1 MTPQERQELE
11 MLRREVDNL
20 KRVLDVPF
28 IEEAKR
34 RIVTPELQR
43 KKLVTKESSGS
54 TSGILKSVNEGGSS
68 SFSVADAFDGS
79 LTVTD
84 QEGNTYKLGYYNT

>member
-34 RIVTPELQR
+34 RIVLPEIKR
-43 KKLVTKESSGS
+43 TKLVAKNTTGTASGM
-54 TSGILKSVNEGGSS
+54 TKSVNEGGSS
-68 SFSVADAFDGS
+68 SYSVADAFDGS